1 MGAPTLG
8 TTPSG
13 PHLLRLPPLLFSPLP
28 AAPPASP
35 NSTPPPST
43 PTLPPLCSVRV
54 PWRACS
60 LVLCTEMEEMDVM
73 EELAE
78 WVGSAPEMEEEGE
91 CEEDDPPRVP
101 RRRGFV
107 GDAGRDRG

>member
-1 MGAPTLG
+1 
-8 TTPSG
+8 
-13 PHLLRLPPLLFSPLP
+13 
-28 AAPPASP
+28 
-35 NSTPPPST
+35 
-43 PTLPPLCSVRV
+43 
-54 PWRACS
+54 
-60 LVLCTEMEEMDVM
+60 MDVM

-107 GDAGRDRG
+107 GDAGRDLG